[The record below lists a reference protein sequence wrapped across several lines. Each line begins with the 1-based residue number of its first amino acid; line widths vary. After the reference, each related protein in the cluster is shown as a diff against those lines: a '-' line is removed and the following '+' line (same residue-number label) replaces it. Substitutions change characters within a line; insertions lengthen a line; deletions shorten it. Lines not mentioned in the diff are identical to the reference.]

1 MHRRLAISALVGVLA
16 AVSATPARAQYF
28 GRNKVQYRTFDFK
41 IIKTEHFDVYY
52 YPQER
57 VAALDAAR
65 MVERSYAR
73 LSRLLQHEFRERK
86 PLIVYAS
93 HADFQQTNALAGFLD
108 ESTGGVT
115 EPIKNRMIIP
125 FTGSYA
131 DFEHVLTHELVHAF
145 QFDILFRRGMMPDAS
160 PFGER
165 LPLWFMEGMAE
176 YLSIGRIDPLTVSW
190 LRDAVLSGYMRDI
203 AEMSQRD
210 DYLSYR
216 FGQSLWQYIGAK
228 WGDEVVGIL
237 LQKTP
242 RMGLERAFRTTLGLT
257 LEELSREWLAQV
269 RTTYLPQVAD
279 FQRPDRFAA
288 KLTRHDK
295 LTDPWYL
302 APALS
307 PDGKNL
313 VFLSQQGGFSFDLWL
328 ADAETG
334 KIRRRLIA
342 AERSGDLESLR
353 FMNSS
358 ASFSPDGRY
367 IAFSAQ
373 TGGSDDLYIYD
384 VRRRRIV
391 RKLRFKLNGVTSPS
405 WSPDGSRIVFSGND
419 GGITDLF
426 VTDLDGR
433 ARRLTADRYTDMTPA
448 WSPDGE
454 TIAFTTDRGE
464 ATDFDALRYGN
475 YRVALLHLSDGRIE
489 LLPHQETGKNH
500 NPVWSPDGRQ
510 LLWVSDRTGNNDL
523 YLYDLATRELSRLSS
538 VLSGIIAIG
547 PLSPVLSWARDG
559 RLAFVYFEQAG
570 YNIYTVADPRKLA
583 RIPVA
588 APRPAVLAAADRRPA
603 SVAHSPAAD
612 PPRAPGTGRGDD
624 ASGMPGAADSAEAD
638 TAAAAMP
645 RRLSASY
652 YRAGAEFRPS
662 ALSPTPSGAALSGPV
677 SIVALL
683 DSAAV
688 ALPDTG
694 SFQLSDYHVKFTPD
708 MVGRPT
714 LGAQVGGFY
723 GNGVYGGS
731 YIALSDMLG
740 NHNILLAGNVNGSL
754 SDAQFLGAYSFLKRR
769 ANLTVA
775 VEQVPLY
782 RYYGGGYLDLDL
794 GDGAREAYANVFV
807 RDVMR
812 MGAATISY
820 PFNPF
825 RRLEVGGTATYYRT
839 DILYRGLYVSDNEP
853 VNRTVRLQQ
862 FAYVQPFAAL
872 VFDNTLFGWTGPIY
886 GRRYRLQASRTLGDF
901 HFNEALIDV
910 RNYANYK
917 RKLVFAS
924 QFFGLLHPG
933 GDADRFSLYWGGP
946 YLIRGYDGGS
956 YDPDGAECRA
966 GSSADGAPSASGCP
980 ARDQLIGSSAA
991 FMNLELRFPVITE
1004 LQLGFLGAF
1013 PPVDAVAFFDGGL
1026 AWSRNVCVDGDF
1038 TQLRCAPENRLPVH
1052 VVWRREPGQD
1062 PLLYRQPLF
1071 SYGIGLRMNVFYT
1084 VLRLDYAIPM
1094 NRPGRR
1100 GVFSISFGPSF

>member
-1 MHRRLAISALVGVLA
+1 MNRRLAIAALAGALVAVPA
-16 AVSATPARAQYF
+16 APAQAQYF

-57 VAALDAAR
+57 EAALDAAR

-108 ESTGGVT
+108 EGTGGVT
-115 EPIKNRMIIP
+115 EPIKNRMILP

-145 QFDILFRRGMMPDAS
+145 QFDIIFRRGMMTDAS

-176 YLSIGRIDPLTVSW
+176 YLSIGRIDPLTVAW

-203 AEMSQRD
+203 AAMSQRD

-257 LEELSREWLAQV
+257 LEELSREWLTQV

-279 FQRPDRFAA
+279 YQRPDRFAA
-288 KLTRHDK
+288 KLTRHNK
-295 LTDPWYL
+295 LEDPWYL

-307 PDGKNL
+307 PDGKNM

-334 KIRRRLIA
+334 QIRRRLIR

-384 VRRRRIV
+384 VRSRRML

-405 WSPDGSRIVFSGND
+405 WSPDGRRIVFSGND

-426 VTDLDGR
+426 VTDLNGHV
-433 ARRLTADRYTDMTPA
+433 RRLTDDRYTDMTPA
-448 WSPDGE
+448 WSPDGK

-464 ATDFDALRYGN
+464 DTDFATLRYGN
-475 YRVALLHLSDGRIE
+475 YRVALVHLADGRIE
-489 LLPHQETGKNH
+489 RLPHQETGKNH
-500 NPVWSPDGRQ
+500 NPAWSPDGRQ

-523 YLYDLATRELSRLSS
+523 YLYDLTTQEFSRLTS
-538 VLSGIIAIG
+538 VLSGVIAIG
-547 PLSPVLSWARDG
+547 PLSPVVSWARDG

-570 YNIYTVADPRKLA
+570 YNIYTVADPRTLPRMPVSA
-583 RIPVA
+583 LVAGPGGPTGNMAHAPDGSHPPAGGDGNGATDGIGTSSVAAPVA
-588 APRPAVLAAADRRPA
+588 A
-603 SVAHSPAAD
+603 
-612 PPRAPGTGRGDD
+612 
-624 ASGMPGAADSAEAD
+624 D
-638 TAAAAMP
+638 TAPMAP
-645 RRLSASY
+645 QRRLSASY
-652 YRAGAEFRPS
+652 YRSGSEFRPS
-662 ALSPTPSGAALSGPV
+662 AASPTPASPAGSGPISV
-677 SIVALL
+677 VALM
-683 DSAAV
+683 DSAAL

-694 SFQLSDYHVKFTPD
+694 SFQLRDYHVKFTPD

-714 LGAQVGGFY
+714 VGAQVGGYY
-723 GNGVYGGS
+723 GNGLYGGS
-731 YIALSDMLG
+731 FIALSDMLG
-740 NHNILLAGNVNGSL
+740 NHNIFMAGNVNGSL
-754 SDAQFLGAYSFLKRR
+754 SDAEFLGAYSFLKRR
-769 ANLTVA
+769 ANLTLA
-775 VEQVPLY
+775 FEQVPLY
-782 RYYGGGYLDLDL
+782 RYYGGGYLDLDF

-812 MGAATISY
+812 MGAATMSY
-820 PFNPF
+820 PFSPF
-825 RRLEVGGTATYYRT
+825 RRLELGGSATYYKT
-839 DILYRGLYVSDNEP
+839 DVLYRGLYVNDNEP
-853 VNRTVRLQQ
+853 VNETLRLQQ
-862 FAYVQPFAAL
+862 FAYLQPFGAL

-901 HFNEALIDV
+901 SYNEALIDV

-924 QFFGLLHPG
+924 QFFGLLHQG

-956 YDPDGAECRA
+956 FDPNGAECQASA
-966 GSSADGAPSASGCP
+966 GADGQASVSGCP

-991 FMNLELRFPVITE
+991 FMNLELRFPVISE

-1038 TQLRCAPENRLPVH
+1038 TQLRCTPENSLPVH
-1052 VVWRREPGQD
+1052 VVWRRKPGQD
-1062 PLLYRQPLF
+1062 PLLYRQPLY
-1071 SYGIGLRMNVFYT
+1071 SWGIGLRMNVFYT

-1094 NRPGRR
+1094 NRPGRH
-1100 GVFSISFGPSF
+1100 GVFSLSFGPSF